1 MPSFRGKMGPF
12 KFKGVQMS
20 FHKISPGK
28 DVPNDINVIIEIPT
42 KGEPVKYEV
51 DKESGSL
58 MVDRF
63 MATAMYYPANYG
75 YVPNTLSEDG
85 DPVDVLVTTP
95 VPLVSGSVI
104 SCRPVGVLMMTD
116 ESGPDAKI
124 IAVPSDKLSRSYR
137 HIKSYDQLPLNLIE
151 SIEHFFKHYKD
162 LDDGKWVSIDGWRDA
177 DAAKEEIMASI
188 KRFEETESK

>member
-1 MPSFRGKMGPF
+1 
-12 KFKGVQMS
+12 MS
-20 FHKISPGK
+20 FHKISSGK

-51 DKESGSL
+51 DKESGTL

-177 DAAKEEIMASI
+177 DSAREEIMASI
-188 KRFEETESK
+188 KRFNQTEESASA